1 LALNAARLVKQ
12 HLGIPVALVTDSAD
26 WLYQQ
31 YPNYKDDVD
40 MVIKIVQQAEVA
52 PWTSTWQ
59 YPVGSLVFYNGT
71 IWRKV
76 NEGPEVIEAIEV
88 IENIE
93 EIEILRNFEII
104 EDEVKLEAYV
114 FNHEDFDPVY
124 EGIDIDKWYPNLPYL
139 VGQHVWHENTL
150 YRCTIQYIE
159 GETFS
164 KDKYISL
171 IDHVQDGEA
180 IEEITKGDVV
190 LYARNLWMSK
200 IDTRKQGN
208 YINIDEDNFT
218 KVYEGIDIDKWY
230 PNLPYLVGQHVWHEN
245 TLYRCAIQ
253 YTEGETFNKDKYISL
268 IDRVQDGEIIEEL
281 SKGDVVLYARNLW
294 MSKFNIKKENISS
307 SIEDFEPVY
316 KGIDIDKWY
325 PNLPYLVGQ
334 HVWYKNT
341 LYRCHT
347 EYEEKEEFSARQY
360 DIILENVQDGDVIE
374 EITKGDTILFNR
386 SLWMSDING
395 LRKKEI
401 ITNIDIQKTYKI
413 EDNFTRVYEGIDIDK
428 WYPNLP
434 YLVGQH
440 VWYENTLYR
449 CHTEYA
455 EKEEFSSDQY
465 DIVLEN
471 VNELTQLTK
480 FTKGDILFHE
490 RVLWMSLINYDLAQ
504 NNKDKIRYDLWED
517 TKERFLVYDTTP
529 QYRQYFDGAMTHKKL
544 RFKNDIRVKSFEL
557 SPFDETLV
565 IDCDYLINNDILKY
579 CWQQPHDFLIHKQ
592 AVDLSGYRYDPRLVT
607 LSDKSIDFYW
617 ATVFFFRKN
626 KNTEIFFNYLGHIQ
640 ENWNYYR
647 YIYQIEQGLYRN
659 DFAFSIAIHAMNG
672 YQDGT
677 WAHDLPGKLYYT
689 IDKDI
694 LLEHDDIDMKFL
706 IEKEK
711 YRGEYTIMKTKGINV
726 HVMNKFSIAR
736 LLNEELNV

>member
-1 LALNAARLVKQ
+1 MSKGVLIYALNNEQIDYAKLALNAARQVKQ
-12 HLGIPVALVTDSAD
+12 HLGVQVALVTDSAD

-40 MVIKIVQQAEVA
+40 MVIKVVREAEVQPWA
-52 PWTSTWQ
+52 PTWQ
-59 YPVGSLVFYNGT
+59 YPVGSLAFYNGT

-76 NEGPEVIEAIEV
+76 NEGPEVIDAIEV

-93 EIEILRNFEII
+93 EIELLNAFEII
-104 EDEVKLEAYV
+104 EDEVELETYS
-114 FNHEDFDPVY
+114 FNQEEFDPVY

-139 VGQHVWHENTL
+139 VGQHVWNETIL
-150 YRCTIQYIE
+150 YRCAIQYIE

-171 IDHVQDGEA
+171 IDNVQDAEV

-190 LYARNLWMSK
+190 LHSRNLWMSK
-200 IDTRKQGN
+200 VDKRKQELQIN
-208 YINIDEDNFT
+208 YIE
-218 KVYEGIDIDKWY
+218 
-230 PNLPYLVGQHVWHEN
+230 
-245 TLYRCAIQ
+245 
-253 YTEGETFNKDKYISL
+253 
-268 IDRVQDGEIIEEL
+268 
-281 SKGDVVLYARNLW
+281 
-294 MSKFNIKKENISS
+294 
-307 SIEDFEPVY
+307 IEDFEPVY

-334 HVWYKNT
+334 HVWHENT

-347 EYEEKEEFSARQY
+347 EYEEKDEFSVSQY
-360 DIILENVQDGDVIE
+360 DIILENIQDGEVIE

-440 VWYENTLYR
+440 VWHETILYR
-449 CHTEYA
+449 CHTEYE
-455 EKEEFSSDQY
+455 EKEEFSLAQY
-465 DIVLEN
+465 DVVLEN
-471 VNELTQLTK
+471 VKELTQQTK
-480 FTKGDILFHE
+480 FNKGDILFHE
-490 RVLWMSLINYDLAQ
+490 RVLWMSLINYDLEY
-504 NNKDKIRYDLWED
+504 NTKDKIRYDLWEN
-517 TKERFLVYDTTP
+517 TKERFLVYDCAP

-565 IDCDYLINNDILKY
+565 IDCDYLINNDILQY
-579 CWQQPHDFLIHKQ
+579 CWKQPHDFLIHKQ
-592 AVDLSGYRYDPRLVT
+592 AVDLSGYRYDPRLIT

-626 KNTEIFFNYLGHIQ
+626 KNTEIFFDYLNHIQ

-647 YIYQIEQGLYRN
+647 YAYQIEQSLYRN
-659 DFAFSIAIHAMNG
+659 DFAFSIAIHVMNG
-672 YQDGT
+672 YQNGS

-694 LLEHDDIDMKFL
+694 LLEHADTEMKFL

-711 YRGEYTIMKTKGINV
+711 YRGEYTIIKTKGINV
-726 HVMNKFSIAR
+726 HVMNKFSISR
-736 LLNEELNV
+736 ILNEELND

>member
-1 LALNAARLVKQ
+1 MSKGVLIYALNNEQIDYAKLALNAARRVKQ
-12 HLGIPVALVTDSAD
+12 HLGMPVALVTDSAD

-40 MVIKIVQQAEVA
+40 MVIKVVREAEVA
-52 PWTSTWQ
+52 PWAPTWQ
-59 YPVGSLVFYNGT
+59 YPVGSLAFYNGT

-76 NEGPEVIEAIEV
+76 NEGPEIVDVVDIVDVVETAEIEV
-88 IENIE
+88 IKEIIYSFNQEDFDAVYEGIDIDKWYPNLPYLVGQHVWYENTLYRCAIQYTEGETFSKDKYILLVDKVKDGDVIE
-93 EIEILRNFEII
+93 EISNGDIALFNRSLWMSNVDKIKKEVITYKI
-104 EDEVKLEAYV
+104 EDFE
-114 FNHEDFDPVY
+114 PVY

-139 VGQHVWHENTL
+139 VGQHVW
-150 YRCTIQYIE
+150 
-159 GETFS
+159 
-164 KDKYISL
+164 
-171 IDHVQDGEA
+171 
-180 IEEITKGDVV
+180 
-190 LYARNLWMSK
+190 
-200 IDTRKQGN
+200 
-208 YINIDEDNFT
+208 
-218 KVYEGIDIDKWY
+218 YE
-230 PNLPYLVGQHVWHEN
+230 
-245 TLYRCAIQ
+245 
-253 YTEGETFNKDKYISL
+253 
-268 IDRVQDGEIIEEL
+268 
-281 SKGDVVLYARNLW
+281 
-294 MSKFNIKKENISS
+294 
-307 SIEDFEPVY
+307 
-316 KGIDIDKWY
+316 
-325 PNLPYLVGQ
+325 
-334 HVWYKNT
+334 NT

-347 EYEEKEEFSARQY
+347 EYKEKEEFNIEQY
-360 DIILENVQDGDVIE
+360 DIILENIRDGDILE
-374 EITKGDTILFNR
+374 EISKGDIVLFNR
-386 SLWMSDING
+386 TLWMSDITG
-395 LRKKEI
+395 KRKKEI
-401 ITNIDIQKTYKI
+401 VTNIQKTYKI

-449 CHTEYA
+449 CRTEYE
-455 EKEEFSSDQY
+455 EKEEFSIAQY

-471 VNELTQLTK
+471 IKELTQQTK
-480 FTKGDILFHE
+480 FNKGDILFHE
-490 RVLWMSLINYDLAQ
+490 RVLWMSLINYDFAH
-504 NNKDKIRYDLWED
+504 NSKDKIRYDLWED
-517 TKERFLVYDTTP
+517 TKERFLVYDSSP

-626 KNTEIFFNYLGHIQ
+626 KNTEIFFNYLNHIQ

-647 YIYQIEQGLYRN
+647 YVYQIEQSLYRN
-659 DFAFSIAIHAMNG
+659 DFAFGIAIHVMNG
-672 YQDGT
+672 YQNGS

-694 LLEHDDIDMKFL
+694 LLEHADTEMKFL

-711 YRGEYTIMKTKGINV
+711 YRGEYTVMKTKGINV
-726 HVMNKFSIAR
+726 HVMNKFSISR
-736 LLNEELNV
+736 ILNEELNV